1 MEATIHCLVRFSTQM
16 LGERHNSGKLNVV
29 YEFYF
34 LKKRKKW
41 QPETIQ
47 KRKQNVRAVCAE
59 ANTAVT
65 IDTVLKLGKVELKG
79 CGLKVR

>member
-34 LKKRKKW
+34 LKKEKSGS
-41 QPETIQ
+41 Q
-47 KRKQNVRAVCAE
+47 KRYKRENKTSERSVQRP
-59 ANTAVT
+59 TQLLPST
-65 IDTVLKLGKVELKG
+65 LFSSWGKVELKG